1 MKHTDLTTSE
11 DRTERAFLLL
21 VLTAIALI
29 LMAFTAI
36 SL

>member
-1 MKHTDLTTSE
+1 MKNNDLTTRE

-29 LMAFTAI
+29 LMAASVIT
-36 SL
+36 L